1 MSVSCPK
8 CYKPVVIEDVVIK
21 SAHAVRKVQTCGK
34 VVVEAKGRLIAATI
48 EASGGVEVLGIL
60 EGNVTTPG
68 RVVIGGKASWKG
80 DCRAASLKVELG
92 AVVSRGY
99 FVIGGG

>member
-48 EASGGVEVLGIL
+48 EASGGVEVMGIL

-99 FVIGGG
+99 FVIGE